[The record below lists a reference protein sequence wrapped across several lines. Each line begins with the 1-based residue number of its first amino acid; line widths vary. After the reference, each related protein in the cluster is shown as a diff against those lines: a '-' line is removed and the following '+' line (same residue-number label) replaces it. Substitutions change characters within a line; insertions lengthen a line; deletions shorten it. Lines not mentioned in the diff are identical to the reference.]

1 MIKSR
6 PNCANSPHDVPS
18 PPGARSLVPA
28 LTRGLLGRCPQCGRG
43 SLLHG
48 YIAPVQRCHA
58 CGENLAPY
66 GTADFAP
73 YLVVFVVGLL
83 FTPIVVALSLSGA
96 TSEYAP
102 YAIGAF
108 AVLTALLLLPRAKG
122 LAIALL
128 WALDIRSN
136 Q

>member
-1 MIKSR
+1 M
-6 PNCANSPHDVPS
+6 NGVPS

-28 LTRGLLGRCPQCGRG
+28 VTRGLLRRCPQCGIG
-43 SLLHG
+43 WLLRG
-48 YIAPVQRCHA
+48 YIAPDQRCHS

-96 TSEYAP
+96 ASDYAL
-102 YAIGAF
+102 YAIGAL
-108 AVLTALLLLPRAKG
+108 AVLTALVLLPRAKG

-128 WALDIRSN
+128 
-136 Q
+136 